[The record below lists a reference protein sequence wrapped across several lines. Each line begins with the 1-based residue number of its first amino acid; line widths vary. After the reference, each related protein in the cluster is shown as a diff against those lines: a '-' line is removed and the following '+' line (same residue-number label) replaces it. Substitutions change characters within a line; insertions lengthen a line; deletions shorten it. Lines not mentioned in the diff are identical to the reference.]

1 LCGFPFDYRP
11 ARWADTEIRA
21 FVASCYSV
29 GFERET
35 PNASDLPEPAAEVLR
50 RFDGLLRHGVQLVS
64 TDEAR
69 TILDAVVEAGLAPP
83 VIMNDYGIW
92 FTLRG
97 LSRPSVLHFN
107 PEFPDFGPC

>member
-1 LCGFPFDYRP
+1 LCGFRLAT
-11 ARWADTEIRA
+11 ARLVGRHRDPGLRGLR
-21 FVASCYSV
+21 CSV
-29 GFERET
+29 GFEREI